1 MRIIDPRSCL
11 RDLAAGRRAPL
22 AALSRMLDKPDRYL
36 SDFVR
41 LGRPAALDDGD
52 RRALAQFFG
61 VSEVE
66 LGGDDARW
74 IERRARK
81 AA

>member
-1 MRIIDPRSCL
+1 MRIIDPRSRL
-11 RDLAAGRRAPL
+11 RDLADSRRLSL
-22 AALSRMLDKPDRYL
+22 AAVSRMLDRPDRYL

-41 LGRPAALDDGD
+41 LGRPAALEDRD

-74 IERRARK
+74 IERRARR